1 MPIPTLASP
10 AQQRWRHIELK
21 LAIMFLRSLYKTG
34 LSPVEALNELSRL
47 QPKRGDF
54 WKDASRHAKS
64 GKPLHSYLEGRWPE
78 NLVSPIRIAETSGRL
93 DDVFNGMEK
102 TLQQQIA
109 TRKLLNKLY
118 YPIFIMVG
126 GISAAIFVIS
136 FVIPSMIGNI
146 RFSKPPAILLFSK
159 AMQALIADY
168 GLIALGSLIALLIA
182 GIWKWHE
189 DDKFK
194 EAFLSTINRIPVL
207 GWATR
212 WLWFSVWAKYVSIMI
227 KADIV
232 FTDIFRIT
240 TNTLP
245 PHLRGAITR
254 ITTQLHR
261 GQTLTQ
267 AVTAT
272 SDPDDPRHLLP
283 IHIVN
288 AFRMTDR
295 SGQGDTQF
303 AIASETLFEPGVEML
318 ENSIGTIKH
327 VFMIISAALV
337 IIPFAL
343 YLQSVS
349 SIVSMAG
356 R

>member
-1 MPIPTLASP
+1 MFSASASSAP
-10 AQQRWRHIELK
+10 QRWPLIELK

-34 LSPVEALNELSRL
+34 LTPVEALDELSRL
-47 QPKRGDF
+47 QAKRVKF
-54 WKDASRHAKS
+54 WQAASLHAKT
-64 GKPLHSYLEGRWPE
+64 GKPLHSYLEGRWPDS
-78 NLVSPIRIAETSGRL
+78 LVSPIRIAEASGRL
-93 DDVFNGMEK
+93 DDVFSGMEK

-109 TRKLLNKLY
+109 THKLLNKLY

-126 GISAAIFVIS
+126 GISAAIFVVS
-136 FVIPSMIGNI
+136 FVIPSMIGRV
-146 RFSKPPAILLFSK
+146 RFDKPPAILTFSK
-159 AMQALIADY
+159 TMQALVADY
-168 GLIALGSLIALLIA
+168 GLITLGALIATVII

-189 DDKFK
+189 DESFR
-194 EAFLSTINRIPVL
+194 ETILSMINRIPVV

-245 PHLRGAITR
+245 PHLRGTITR
-254 ITTQLHR
+254 ITAHLQR

-267 AVTAT
+267 AAT
-272 SDPDDPRHLLP
+272 PSNDPDDPRKYLP
-283 IHIVN
+283 VHIIN

-295 SGQGDTQF
+295 NGQGDSQF
-303 AIASETLFEPGVEML
+303 AIASETLFEPGSEIL
-318 ENSIGTIKH
+318 EHAIEVIKH
-327 VFMIISAALV
+327 GLMIISAALV
-337 IIPFAL
+337 VIPFAL

-349 SIVSMAG
+349 SIVKMAG
-356 R
+356 H